1 MYYTELWGTYE
12 RDVIRSISSWPLPH
26 ARQKTAKVTDGVENR
41 VRKLVA

>member
-12 RDVIRSISSWPLPH
+12 RHVMRSISSWPLLH
-26 ARQKTAKVTDGVENR
+26 ARQKTAKVTDGADNR